1 MSKSGSFFYNEKSK
15 DKEISK
21 KRWNVFTII
30 GKVIQRTCTALGAL
44 VLFSIILSTVL
55 VFTMSGDGAKPLPDD
70 MVLVFKIEEG
80 ITETHSKPTFL
91 EPFPY
96 NQPTLRN
103 VIDTLDKAKNDPRV
117 RGLVFSL
124 KGGGVTLSHA
134 QELRAAVARFQ
145 ESGKFTKIYAPTYAS
160 GAGGL
165 THYYLASVFDEIW
178 MQPVG
183 MVSVTGIDAKMPYA
197 KNTLDKIGVS
207 GQFLQ
212 REEYK
217 GAMETFTQ
225 SEMPEPSRKMY
236 YSVFKNM
243 ATQMV
248 DGISLDR
255 EIDAQEMNALVD
267 KGLLTGTEALDAKL
281 VDRLDYPDVMLSEIR
296 QTVAGNPE
304 DESVELV
311 TLGRYSHGKAK
322 PANNKN
328 KDTAL
333 KKKSKVA
340 LIYVTG
346 TIMDVSGAQG
356 NAGADDIAATITKA
370 YSDKDISAIV
380 VRVDSPGG
388 SPTASETIRRAL
400 VKAQEKDKKVIV
412 SMGPVAASG
421 GYWISTH
428 ADKIF
433 ATPATLTGSIG
444 VVMGK
449 FEASDLWNKI
459 GLNWE
464 GPQIGK
470 NAGIWSINQ
479 PFTED
484 ELARMNVLIDNTYE
498 AFLTRVAEG
507 RGLSESQVRRIARGR
522 VWTGEQARNVG
533 LVDELGGLDQTLDFT
548 AKMLGKGDRHDINVV
563 KMPRELSGI
572 ERFLELI
579 GQEVSIGAALKNAT
593 GIDPVFLKSLKG
605 VANQAALS
613 QQSPAMVYDAQ
624 LETSR

>member
-1 MSKSGSFFYNEKSK
+1 MSKSGSFFYNEKPK

-21 KRWNVFTII
+21 KRWNIFTIL
-30 GKVIQRTCTALGAL
+30 GKIIQRTCTALGAL
-44 VLFSIILSTVL
+44 VLVSIILSMIL
-55 VFTMSGDGAKPLPDD
+55 VFTMSGEGAKPLPND
-70 MVLVFKIEEG
+70 MVLVFKVEEG
-80 ITETHSKPTFL
+80 ITETHEKPTLL

-103 VIDTLDKAKNDPRV
+103 VVDTLDKAKNDPRV

-124 KGGGVTLSHA
+124 KGGGITLAHA

-183 MVSVTGIDAKMPYA
+183 MLSVTGIDAKMPFA
-197 KNTLDKIGVS
+197 KNVLETIGVS

-236 YSVFKNM
+236 YAVFKNM
-243 ATQMV
+243 ATQMI

-255 EIDAQEMNALVD
+255 EMDIQTMNALVD
-267 KGLLTGTEALDAKL
+267 KGLLTGSEALEAKL

-296 QTVAGNPE
+296 KEATGNA
-304 DESVELV
+304 DDDSVELV
-311 TLGRYSHGKAK
+311 TLARYSHGKNI
-322 PANNKN
+322 PASKKD
-328 KDTAL
+328 KDTPF

-346 TIMDVSGAQG
+346 TIMDVGGPRG
-356 NAGADDIAATITKA
+356 NAGADDIAATITQA
-370 YSDKDISAIV
+370 YNDKEVSAIV

-421 GYWISTH
+421 GYWLSTH

-433 ATPATLTGSIG
+433 AAPATLTGSIG

-449 FEASDLWNKI
+449 FEASDLWEKI

-464 GPQIGK
+464 GPQVGK
-470 NAGIWSINQ
+470 NAGIWSVNE
-479 PFTED
+479 PFTES
-484 ELARMNVLIDNTYE
+484 ELARMNILIDNTYD
-498 AFLTRVAEG
+498 AFLSRVAEG
-507 RGLSESQVRRIARGR
+507 RGLSKEQVRRIARGR

-533 LVDELGGLDQTLDFT
+533 LVDELGGLDQALDFT
-548 AKMLGKGDRHDINVV
+548 AKMLGKGDRNDITVV

-572 ERFLELI
+572 ERFLELM

-593 GIDPVFLKSLKG
+593 GIDPAILKPLRG
-605 VANQAALS
+605 AANQAALS

-624 LETSR
+624 LEMIR

>member
-1 MSKSGSFFYNEKSK
+1 
-15 DKEISK
+15 
-21 KRWNVFTII
+21 
-30 GKVIQRTCTALGAL
+30 
-44 VLFSIILSTVL
+44 
-55 VFTMSGDGAKPLPDD
+55 
-70 MVLVFKIEEG
+70 
-80 ITETHSKPTFL
+80 
-91 EPFPY
+91 
-96 NQPTLRN
+96 
-103 VIDTLDKAKNDPRV
+103 
-117 RGLVFSL
+117 
-124 KGGGVTLSHA
+124 
-134 QELRAAVARFQ
+134 
-145 ESGKFTKIYAPTYAS
+145 
-160 GAGGL
+160 
-165 THYYLASVFDEIW
+165 
-178 MQPVG
+178 
-183 MVSVTGIDAKMPYA
+183 
-197 KNTLDKIGVS
+197 
-207 GQFLQ
+207 
-212 REEYK
+212 
-217 GAMETFTQ
+217 
-225 SEMPEPSRKMY
+225 
-236 YSVFKNM
+236 
-243 ATQMV
+243 
-248 DGISLDR
+248 
-255 EIDAQEMNALVD
+255 
-267 KGLLTGTEALDAKL
+267 
-281 VDRLDYPDVMLSEIR
+281 
-296 QTVAGNPE
+296 
-304 DESVELV
+304 
-311 TLGRYSHGKAK
+311 
-322 PANNKN
+322 
-328 KDTAL
+328 
-333 KKKSKVA
+333 VA